1 MSNHI
6 DRTTT
11 QMTELGV
18 PKFVQEVGK
27 QLEGLQDAISL
38 HPSEAEVVEALGT
51 QASSAEQDAY
61 RLGHQS
67 GWYKGA
73 LMFGCAVLAGLAV
86 LTFAI
91 SGESR
96 KH

>member
-1 MSNHI
+1 MSNPI

-18 PKFVQEVGK
+18 AKFVQQVGK

-38 HPSEAEVVEALGT
+38 HPSETEVSDALGA
-51 QASSAEQDAY
+51 QASTAEQNAY

-86 LTFAI
+86 VTFAV
-91 SGESR
+91 SGES
-96 KH
+96 KKG